1 MIAGLSPR
9 PASRF
14 LSTQLSVKFR
24 SPPGNH
30 RGHSIPR
37 AASSTRVYGFV
48 QRTPRSRTTASQYHS
63 GSSLLRRCSASSEPI
78 WWARM
83 NRPMRERS
91 TYSLVGRQTI
101 SLRTSSLIPP
111 PLSTLLPEE
120 HRNGEADDT
129 RSEEHTSELQSHSD
143 LVCRLLLEKK

>member
-63 GSSLLRRCSASSEPI
+63 GSSLHRFQRAD
-78 WWARM
+78 
-83 NRPMRERS
+83 
-91 TYSLVGRQTI
+91 LVGPHE
-101 SLRTSSLIPP
+101 PP
-111 PLSTLLPEE
+111 DARALDILP
-120 HRNGEADDT
+120 RGPPDDLAANVLAHPASALDLAPRGASQW
-129 RSEEHTSELQSHSD
+129 RS
-143 LVCRLLLEKK
+143 R